1 MCMLINSIL
10 LWKILT
16 RNFFGKMLFTFIF
29 NQVFKYC
36 LQYSAA
42 PQPAMAPPVYQQPGS
57 VPPYQQPGT
66 TPGYYPTAP
75 DPQGY
80 PPQNAAYPPQNAAYP
95 PPYPQQPQGYPP
107 ASNPYPYGAPTGQ

>member
-1 MCMLINSIL
+1 MLINSIL

-16 RNFFGKMLFTFIF
+16 RNFFGKMLFSFIF

-80 PPQNAAYPPQNAAYP
+80 PPQNAAYL